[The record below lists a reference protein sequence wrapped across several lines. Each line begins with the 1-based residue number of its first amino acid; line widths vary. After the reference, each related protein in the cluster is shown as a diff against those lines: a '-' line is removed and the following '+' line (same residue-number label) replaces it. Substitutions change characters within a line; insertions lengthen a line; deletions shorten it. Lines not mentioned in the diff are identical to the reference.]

1 MKILLKNKDII
12 VQKEDKGNT
21 VVILNRKDYVCKMKN
36 ILNDSS
42 KFHKVYID
50 LDKVLNHLI
59 RMENR
64 VTDVLK
70 DLRDK
75 REISIEQYKD
85 LSPSGSRP
93 GIMYGLVKVIKLSQ
107 MVFHLLDLF
116 CLPSVHQHTNLQSS

>member
-1 MKILLKNKDII
+1 MFVKS
-12 VQKEDKGNT
+12 
-21 VVILNRKDYVCKMKN
+21 KN